1 VNVVVSGMVAGD
13 PGQGGA
19 AWAILQYVLGLRRL
33 GHDVTLVEPVDELTP
48 DRVSVFRRIM
58 ARFDLRAALV
68 ADDRSAGMT
77 LREVD
82 DTCRSA
88 DVHLNV
94 SGMWRG
100 GLDVP
105 VRVYLDLDPAFNQLW
120 ADVEGID
127 VGLDGHTH
135 HATVGQHVGAV
146 GCEVPTCGRTWI
158 RTLPPVV
165 LEHWPYAATRAR
177 HSFTTIGNW
186 RSYGSIEHGGRV
198 YGQRAHSLRRL
209 AGIASSSTHSFE
221 VALAIHADEH
231 EDLALLRRHGWRLVD
246 PAFAASTP
254 SAYRAFIRSSYA
266 ELSVAKSGYVESR
279 CGWVS
284 DRSVCYLASGRPVVA
299 LDTGLRDVLPV
310 GEGLLVYTDEAE
322 AVAAVDDVCARY
334 VEHRTAARR
343 LAEEHFDSDLVL
355 TRLLDEVGAR

>member
-33 GHDVTLVEPVDELTP
+33 GHDVALVEPVAALTP
-48 DRVSVFRRIM
+48 QRVSAFRRITT
-58 ARFDLRAALV
+58 RFELRGALV
-68 ADDRSAGMT
+68 ADGAT
-77 LREVD
+77 PPE
-82 DTCRSA
+82 CRNA
-88 DVHLNV
+88 DVLLNV

-100 GLDVP
+100 ETDAP

-120 ADVEGID
+120 AEVEGID

-135 HATVGQHVGAV
+135 FATVGQHVGEP
-146 GCEVPTCGRTWI
+146 GCDVPTCGRTWI

-165 LEHWPYAATRAR
+165 LEHWPYATTHVR

>member
-1 VNVVVSGMVAGD
+1 VNIVVSGLVAGE
-13 PGQGGA
+13 PSQGGA

-48 DRVSVFRRIM
+48 ERVSAFRRIK
-58 ARFDLRAALV
+58 ARYDLQGALV
-68 ADDRSAGMT
+68 ADGRTPPA
-77 LREVD
+77 
-82 DTCRSA
+82 CRSA
-88 DVHLNV
+88 DVLLNV

-100 GLDVP
+100 ETEAP

-120 ADVEGID
+120 AEVEGID

-135 HATVGQHVGAV
+135 FATVGQHVGEP
-146 GCEVPTCGRTWI
+146 GCDVPTCGRTWI

-165 LEHWPYAATRAR
+165 LEHWPFAETRVR

-186 RSYGSIEHGGRV
+186 RSYGSIEHGGRT

-221 VALAIHADEH
+221 VALAIHADEVD
-231 EDLALLRRHGWRLVD
+231 DLALLRRHGWRLID
-246 PAFAASTP
+246 PAYASSTP
-254 SAYRAFIRSSYA
+254 SAYRTFIRSSYA

-279 CGWVS
+279 CGWFS
-284 DRSVCYLASGRPVVA
+284 DRSACYLASGRPVVA

-310 GEGLLVYTDEAE
+310 GEGLLVFTDADEA
-322 AVAAVDDVCARY
+322 VTAVDDVCARY
-334 VEHRTAARR
+334 DEHRLAARR
-343 LAEEHFDSDLVL
+343 LAEEHLDSDLVL
-355 TRLLDEVGAR
+355 TRLLDEVTR